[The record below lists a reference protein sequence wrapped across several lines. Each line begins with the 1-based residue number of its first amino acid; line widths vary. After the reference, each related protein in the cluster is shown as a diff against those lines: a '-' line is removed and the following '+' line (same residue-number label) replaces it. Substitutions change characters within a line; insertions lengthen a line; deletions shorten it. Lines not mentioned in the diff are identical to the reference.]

1 MLMVLISTVSAT
13 LVEES
18 VPASREIEIAMLI
31 STLAKFQ
38 TLMHIIR
45 IYSYVN
51 KKYGPIYKYV
61 NNQHHI

>member
-1 MLMVLISTVSAT
+1 MALITTFSVT

-18 VPASREIEIAMLI
+18 VPANRGIEIATLI
-31 STLAKFQ
+31 SPLAKFQ

-51 KKYGPIYKYV
+51 KKYGFIYKDI
-61 NNQHHI
+61 NNQ

>member
-1 MLMVLISTVSAT
+1 MFMVLISTVSAT

-18 VPASREIEIAMLI
+18 VPANQGIDIAMLI
-31 STLAKFQ
+31 SQFAKFQ
-38 TLMHIIR
+38 TVMHIIR

-61 NNQHHI
+61 NNQHSI